1 MLYFIMGRDEILFS
15 KYRVEVIA
23 GAFVL
28 GACRTYVCVLNPT
41 LYDSIWRVLIFGEG
55 VLMVQKSSFRE
66 KQPKSDR
73 LLAGDLRA
81 MDEQ

>member
-28 GACRTYVCVLNPT
+28 GLKQARYAR
-41 LYDSIWRVLIFGEG
+41 SIG
-55 VLMVQKSSFRE
+55 
-66 KQPKSDR
+66 SD
-73 LLAGDLRA
+73 DFFPILRGIIS
-81 MDEQ
+81 